1 MHRACA
7 GGCKGD
13 ACAARAYNAEL
24 CWCVMS
30 WARTASRDKAASAG
44 GCDEQELS
52 RAAAQ
57 QVPLDSV
64 VWGSDAA
71 ACGAELVA
79 VAH

>member
-30 WARTASRDKAASAG
+30 WARTASRDEAASAG

-52 RAAAQ
+52 EWLRSRCRWTQ
-57 QVPLDSV
+57 SCGQR
-64 VWGSDAA
+64 AA

-79 VAH
+79 VAN